1 MENQWLIV
9 ATIVGPVA
17 AVVISAIV
25 INLLQL
31 RPRLFTWYHYTTTVT
46 LPPVAP
52 APEGAQPAS
61 AAKPI
66 VVNTHAFVVRNEG
79 KLPAHNVSV
88 SHYVLPAY
96 SVAPPVP
103 HRRDD
108 LPAGG
113 VALIF
118 PTLAPKEQVT
128 ITYLYFPPLIWSQI
142 NAGVRSDE
150 VVAQPILVAPARQFS
165 PWALRAVAVLFYM
178 GVALAT
184 YLLVRFAFWIST
196 LKHS

>member
-1 MENQWLIV
+1 MESRWLV
-9 ATIVGPVA
+9 FATIAGPVA
-17 AVVISAIV
+17 AVIISAIIV
-25 INLLQL
+25 NLLQL

-46 LPPVAP
+46 LPAVPP
-52 APEGAQPAS
+52 ATGQT
-61 AAKPI
+61 
-66 VVNTHAFVVRNEG
+66 VVNTHAFVVRNDG

-103 HRRDD
+103 HRRED
-108 LPAGG
+108 LPTGG
-113 VALIF
+113 GAVLTF

-128 ITYLYFPPLIWSQI
+128 ITYLYFPPLLWSHI

-150 VVAQPILVAPARQFS
+150 AVAQPIVVLPTRQFS
-165 PWALRAVAVLFYM
+165 PWALRVFAVLFYM
-178 GVALAT
+178 GIALAT
-184 YLLVRFAFWIST
+184 YWLVRFGFWVST